1 MFFSVDWLVQAWSR
15 QVGVV
20 GQQSILFFGSA
31 PVSVVKGKI
40 AGNHGEIMVWYTQ

>member
-1 MFFSVDWLVQAWSR
+1 M
-15 QVGVV
+15 V

-40 AGNHGEIMVWYTQ
+40 AGNHGEIELVHSMNPLGDW